1 MIQAENI
8 SKEFKIKNGINTVL
22 ENVNL
27 SVFKGEKI
35 GIIGANGSGKTTLI
49 RILAGIMPPD
59 SGKIKKQMSVSW
71 PVGYVGGFQNNI
83 TGVDNIKFISKI
95 YGADYKTVL
104 SFVRSFSDLDEFLDE
119 PLHIYSSGMKARLNF
134 SLMIAI
140 DFDCYLIDELL
151 NVGDAD
157 FRTKCNVEIFKKRQ
171 DRAIVI
177 ASHNDQIIKRYCTKA
192 YVIFNNT
199 LCPFN
204 NTEDAL
210 KFYRGTLKNHE
221 NDLNPRQKA
230 RRDAKILSQFGVK
243 E

>member
-1 MIQAENI
+1 MGHIDI
-8 SKEFKIKNGINTVL
+8 SGVEYF
-22 ENVNL
+22 L
-27 SVFKGEKI
+27 SDGRKLLDQITFRVGD
-35 GIIGANGSGKTTLI
+35 GAKTALVGPNGSGKTTLI

-95 YGADYKTVL
+95 YGADYKTIL

-157 FRTKCNVEIFKKRQ
+157 VLTSCGVLIVNVLAEP
-171 DRAIVI
+171 AIVTPLVLV
-177 ASHNDQIIKRYCTKA
+177 NV
-192 YVIFNNT
+192 VIPLVAFAEPVVPINV
-199 LCPFN
+199 LAEVF
-204 NTEDAL
+204 A
-210 KFYRGTLKNHE
+210 RA
-221 NDLNPRQKA
+221 NPVA
-230 RRDAKILSQFGVK
+230 A
-243 E
+243 

>member
-8 SKEFKIKNGINTVL
+8 SKEFNLKNGVNVVL
-22 ENVNL
+22 QDVNL
-27 SVFKGEKI
+27 SILKGEKI
-35 GIIGANGSGKTTLI
+35 GIIGNNGSGKSTLI
-49 RILAGIMPPD
+49 RILAGIIPPD
-59 SGKIKKQMSVSW
+59 QGTVKKQMTVSW

-83 TGVDNIKFISKI
+83 TGIDNIKFISKI
-95 YGADYKTVL
+95 YGADYKKVL
-104 SFVRSFSDLDEFLDE
+104 NFVKNFSDLDEFLDE

-134 SLMIAI
+134 SLMMGI

-157 FRTKCNVEIFKKRQ
+157 FRLKCNNEIFKKRHNK
-171 DRAIVI
+171 AIII

-210 KFYRGTLKNHE
+210 KFYRGTLKNNE
-221 NDLNPRQKA
+221 IDLNPRQKKI
-230 RRDAKILSQFGVK
+230 REAKILSQFGVK